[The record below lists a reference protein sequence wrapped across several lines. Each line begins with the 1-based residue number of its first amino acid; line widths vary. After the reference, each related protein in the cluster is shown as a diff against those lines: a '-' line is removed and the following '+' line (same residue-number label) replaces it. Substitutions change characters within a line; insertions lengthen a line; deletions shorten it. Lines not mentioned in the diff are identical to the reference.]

1 MSYLGLFIIL
11 FFNHAWSYQSSKTS
25 SDKNIKWN
33 YPIIP
38 IRIDSSLSSA
48 PNSYQI
54 IQESINEWNE
64 ASSFKIVPTASANN
78 SIKFSNDFSIYGSA
92 VIGITEINYG
102 TSGIIS
108 NASILLND
116 DDYDFKEI
124 PGMAFG
130 KNVYLKDVVTH
141 ELGHLLGL
149 GHSEVLDASMFYA
162 NFPGQ
167 SDLSDDDIAGVR
179 SKYETSYGKVVG
191 TIKGGNSIGVLG
203 VHVQLIS
210 RSSGKI
216 ISGIS
221 DEHGYF
227 EIGGLSLNDTYYLYT
242 SPLKKTE
249 AIAAYYS
256 NVQSEFCP
264 SHYVGSFF
272 SACGRE
278 NDGIPQSVFISPQ
291 KSIVDVG
298 IVSINCSLRTQEDY
312 TFEKLQSAFNP
323 LTIFNY
329 SEEAR
334 FEKSYVGFFRSDEL
348 SVDSFTAEDQLVI
361 DLSGFPS
368 PSGKSI
374 EIKLISQPLGN
385 PIEYEMEVFQNGSAI
400 SGSPFRMTTHSPE
413 GTLNLDLFASKNLST
428 IQNQNIFE
436 VKIKA
441 RKLSY
446 IYAYDEAAFAIPDF
460 ENFGAKTHYPYL
472 LVTSLKSGMTSLV
485 VSGSTLSDNSSCL
498 DAPFTYAVKK
508 SIDHSAETSSP
519 TETDVAVAAACATLD
534 SDNNQGPGPGGFMML
549 ISMGFLLSLFVMSF
563 AKRAKN
569 FLS

>member
-1 MSYLGLFIIL
+1 
-11 FFNHAWSYQSSKTS
+11 
-25 SDKNIKWN
+25 
-33 YPIIP
+33 
-38 IRIDSSLSSA
+38 
-48 PNSYQI
+48 
-54 IQESINEWNE
+54 
-64 ASSFKIVPTASANN
+64 
-78 SIKFSNDFSIYGSA
+78 
-92 VIGITEINYG
+92 
-102 TSGIIS
+102 
-108 NASILLND
+108 
-116 DDYDFKEI
+116 
-124 PGMAFG
+124 
-130 KNVYLKDVVTH
+130 
-141 ELGHLLGL
+141 
-149 GHSEVLDASMFYA
+149 MFYA

-167 SDLSDDDIAGVR
+167 SELSDDDIAGVR
-179 SKYETSYGKVVG
+179 SKYETNYGKVIG
-191 TIKGGNSIGVLG
+191 TIHGGNNIGVLG

-210 RSSGKI
+210 MSSGKI
-216 ISGIS
+216 VSGIS
-221 DEHGYF
+221 DENGSF
-227 EIGGLSLNDTYYLYT
+227 EIGGLNLNETYYLYT

-278 NDGIPQSVFISPQ
+278 NDGIPQSLFISPQ
-291 KSIVDVG
+291 QNQLNVG
-298 IVSINCSLRTQEDY
+298 VVSINCSLRTQEDY
-312 TFEKLQSAFNP
+312 TFEKLQPTFNP
-323 LTIFNY
+323 LTILNF
-329 SEEAR
+329 SEEKR

-348 SVDSFTAEDQLVI
+348 SVDSFTAEDHLVI
-361 DLSGFPS
+361 DLSGFPA
-368 PSGKSI
+368 PSGKSV

-400 SGSPFRMTTHSPE
+400 SGSPFKMTTQEPE
-413 GTLNLDLFASKNLST
+413 GTLNLDLFATKSLSS
-428 IQNQNIFE
+428 IQNQNVFE

-460 ENFGAKTHYPYL
+460 ENFGSKTHYPYL
-472 LVTSLKSGMTSLV
+472 LVTSLKSGMSSLV

-508 SIDHSAETSSP
+508 SIDHSADASSP

-534 SDNNQGPGPGGFMML
+534 SGNNQGPGPGGFMML
-549 ISMGFLLSLFVMSF
+549 LSTGFLFSVLVMSF